1 MLAVKDKVRL
11 SDEVLSDFI
20 QLFEMVR
27 DNQFEIGDKLIEL
40 VEMHD
45 GNKAGVINE
54 VAGQLNV
61 SASVLYDYYRVAEKW
76 SPAMREIYQSLDW
89 TIYRN
94 ADPNED
100 IDLLDKAI
108 DEGWNATKF
117 KEEKYPALKDPKTI
131 LEKIKSMLIRNKQ
144 GWRPEIRSEIDS
156 ILDRLDKLLRLYA
169 P

>member
-1 MLAVKDKVRL
+1 METVRVKL
-11 SDEVLSDFI
+11 SEEVLTEFI
-20 QLFEMVR
+20 QLFEMAR
-27 DNQFEIGDKLIEL
+27 DTQFEIGDRLIEQVKL
-40 VEMHD
+40 HGD
-45 GNKAGVINE
+45 KAGVINE

-76 SPAMREIYQSLDW
+76 SPAMREIYQSLDY

-94 ADPNED
+94 SDPNDPED
-100 IDLLDKAI
+100 IELLDKAI
-108 DEGWNATKF
+108 DEGWNATRY

-144 GWRPEIRSEIDS
+144 EWRPEIRSEIDS